1 MDITTLAGLLLGI
14 GGLFIGNILEGGHTG
29 SLMQFTAGFIVLSGT
44 VGATLVSNS
53 KESVSL
59 GFHLLMDV
67 FIDQDS
73 KEVALKESI
82 RDIVDCTK
90 LVKRE
95 SLVAIE
101 GRLPKIK
108 DVFLRRV
115 LRNVVDGIDS
125 TITRETFEAEIESE
139 EDTYMA
145 GAKVWSDAGG
155 FAPTIGILGAVIG
168 LIHVMGNLTDTSKL
182 GAGIAVAFVATVYG
196 VGLANLLFLPFSNK
210 IKKLIEKNAY
220 RKKVLLEGALL
231 INSGLSSTVVDQR
244 LQAFLH
250 QGNPQKRA

>member
-14 GGLFIGNILEGGHTG
+14 GGLFIGNLLEGGHTG
-29 SLMQFTAGFIVLSGT
+29 SLLQFTAGFIVLTGT
-44 VGATLVSNS
+44 VGATLISNS

-59 GFHLLMDV
+59 GFKLLGEI
-67 FIDQDS
+67 FISHDKKDD
-73 KEVALKESI
+73 ELTDSI

-101 GRLPKIK
+101 GRIPKIK
-108 DVFLRRV
+108 DPFLKRV
-115 LRNVVDGIDS
+115 LRNVVDGIDPV
-125 TITRETFEAEIESE
+125 ITRETFEAEIESE
-139 EDTYMA
+139 EDTLLS

-155 FAPTIGILGAVIG
+155 FSPTIGILGAVLG

-182 GAGIAVAFVATVYG
+182 GSGIAVAFVATVYG

-210 IKKLIEKNAY
+210 IKKMVEKDAH
-220 RKKVLLEGALL
+220 RKKIILEGALL
-231 INSGLSSTVVDQR
+231 INSGLSSTIVDQR

-250 QGNPQKRA
+250 GQKAVR